1 MSHREDNIFRR
12 VLFIGTDRQMAGG
25 VAAVLKSYERNIDG
39 FKHLATNSRHG
50 KLAAMANFALT
61 LACIPF
67 YRWIGGRDIIHVHGS
82 SYISFTRKSMVI
94 RWAKILGFKIV
105 YHIHGGAFKEF
116 TAERGENVIR
126 RTLDRCDAIICLSD
140 YWHEYFAGQLGY
152 DNVHVVPN
160 MIDNPTDLKIERT
173 DSRVNCIFM
182 GTICADKGIYDL
194 VKVIADDQEYY
205 RSRARFIIGGVGEND
220 RLDEMIA
227 DYGIGDLVEQRGW
240 IAGNDKIQLFNQAD
254 VLLLPSYIEGLP
266 ICILEAMSYGL
277 PVLTTD
283 VGAIPDVITHGVNG
297 LIAKPGDLN
306 TLNDNLHR
314 VIEDIALRD
323 RASQISRERVG
334 KFLPTGIIS
343 SLKTIY
349 KNL

>member
-1 MSHREDNIFRR
+1 MSRREDNIFRR

-39 FKHLATNSRHG
+39 FKHLATNSRYG

-140 YWHEYFAGQLGY
+140 YWYEYFAGQLGY
-152 DNVHVVPN
+152 GNVHVVPN

-173 DSRVNCIFM
+173 DSCVNCIFM

-220 RLDEMIA
+220 RLAEMIA

-306 TLNDNLHR
+306 TLNDNLYR

-334 KFLPTGIIS
+334 KFLPSGIIS
-343 SLKTIY
+343 SLKTVY